1 MVEESKQ
8 KKTSPNPFGKDKI
21 LDPMGQWKFP
31 GQVTRIPSNRI
42 TMQGVPYPVKGVG
55 SSGQEQMMYPGQDYS
70 FPGSE
75 YVDEYPLVK
84 AQNGLGIDNTY
95 VKKPLVPIPI
105 GPANDLDIK
114 KYLQLRKD
122 ETWGSPYEFMMNW
135 YNNPITKAKLKN
147 QKFFDKPMT
156 EALNQKLFKNYWDWR
171 THEQDKNEKIAED
184 IWKDNFKKKWDF
196 LKTLNDGTDISY
208 ENLKKTTAGFHV
220 PKDSIIALNE
230 RWDRNEKQRKQ
241 TAVHE
246 ISHATPLDEYYINY
260 FKTKTPNSP
269 KFKEKEYFHKNPD
282 EIYPRIMDLRYQM
295 KLRPGRKVTPEMLE
309 DYNNDSDY
317 DLKNYYSPK
326 ELAEIMNEIAYN
338 PKKQLIKAQNGL
350 NFLRKEDPEMIF
362 EHLYN
367 TPLTK
372 EETNKFNKWVKEES
386 SKQGRNI
393 LMDKGAYDVQGFWKS
408 GDWKRRDSDG
418 HGTDTWKKPNHPTFS
433 NQSKYHGINGFY
445 GGNWTKDGGYQP
457 SKQTM
462 SLYDE
467 NYYKWMFGSEPNRR
481 EHLDL
486 SRYKSGVNKSSI
498 LYYKNGGDISIPNLE
513 ETSWLNRYDEGGSTT
528 AETTR
533 PPIYTDDPNDP
544 RLKAYN
550 DSSYNDDR
558 AKSFIKL
565 MSTADKIP
573 IEQFIKN
580 KEALHKK
587 YNKGVA
593 SNIEP
598 IGHVQHAHGPKLP
611 IYKKP
616 VQPYIFQEQ
625 PQLKMV
631 GNERRDIAPSFNTRI
646 SSPNIHSIARPD
658 NKYMVS
664 YTDEEGVG
672 REEYFPTPELADQ
685 YMNWRRDNDMFYG
698 TGMSRRGVFQN
709 GGENDGVQ
717 RIKIKN
723 NDGTY
728 SYLRSDSKE
737 YYDLVQSGAIDE
749 SSFNQKDTAFS
760 LKQKPKKVTQQP
772 ITKKQEGPSFLD
784 NLTSNFSNLYSKFR
798 TAINEAPLDARGIT
812 IASGFSGVRPS
823 KTTTPNTAKTN
834 TTSKKTSVQPSSNGS
849 IGFGLSPTPK
859 INIQNAGLNVLGNK
873 IKDSYNTFTKNISNK
888 YNTFTKDVSDKYN
901 EALEIAEGIPSQ
913 IERYIE
919 MIQPESKEAI
929 TGKAKIQHQK
939 QEVKKGDNVIKRDVL
954 PYGFTILK
962 DENGKP
968 KIVRDVSST
977 NPKDSLAEFIH
988 VFNNDVG
995 ADYIVGHKVKE
1006 VTDAGAKSKFDNVH
1020 AVAHFLKDSDILP
1033 GQKITPKTWRVG
1045 KGLKFYD
1052 FKTNT
1057 PGKTISTTGFDDP
1070 EWYRM
1075 LYKQSGDDPNRYRI
1089 RFVKNKNLTEKDKKE
1104 YQTDFTS
1111 NAYHKF
1117 SDIDWDGKGE
1127 STKYFAKSNWVPT
1140 KLRDNEGK
1148 IIHTHIPYKD
1158 KNSFSRFSGGTI
1170 TYLFKD
1176 PVTGEDTGVTVTGS
1190 VNTMKKLGKDI
1201 IKMYGIKPE
1210 DLNFTYQDMGS
1221 YSAKP
1226 KARDGVL
1233 DYNQWIKYNTYNR
1246 GFSGAPLMIPIK
1258 KNGGETNNWLNK
1270 YN

>member
-1 MVEESKQ
+1 
-8 KKTSPNPFGKDKI
+8 
-21 LDPMGQWKFP
+21 
-31 GQVTRIPSNRI
+31 
-42 TMQGVPYPVKGVG
+42 
-55 SSGQEQMMYPGQDYS
+55 
-70 FPGSE
+70 
-75 YVDEYPLVK
+75 
-84 AQNGLGIDNTY
+84 
-95 VKKPLVPIPI
+95 
-105 GPANDLDIK
+105 
-114 KYLQLRKD
+114 
-122 ETWGSPYEFMMNW
+122 
-135 YNNPITKAKLKN
+135 
-147 QKFFDKPMT
+147 
-156 EALNQKLFKNYWDWR
+156 
-171 THEQDKNEKIAED
+171 
-184 IWKDNFKKKWDF
+184 
-196 LKTLNDGTDISY
+196 
-208 ENLKKTTAGFHV
+208 
-220 PKDSIIALNE
+220 
-230 RWDRNEKQRKQ
+230 
-241 TAVHE
+241 
-246 ISHATPLDEYYINY
+246 
-260 FKTKTPNSP
+260 
-269 KFKEKEYFHKNPD
+269 
-282 EIYPRIMDLRYQM
+282 
-295 KLRPGRKVTPEMLE
+295 
-309 DYNNDSDY
+309 
-317 DLKNYYSPK
+317 
-326 ELAEIMNEIAYN
+326 
-338 PKKQLIKAQNGL
+338 
-350 NFLRKEDPEMIF
+350 
-362 EHLYN
+362 
-367 TPLTK
+367 
-372 EETNKFNKWVKEES
+372 
-386 SKQGRNI
+386 
-393 LMDKGAYDVQGFWKS
+393 
-408 GDWKRRDSDG
+408 
-418 HGTDTWKKPNHPTFS
+418 
-433 NQSKYHGINGFY
+433 
-445 GGNWTKDGGYQP
+445 
-457 SKQTM
+457 
-462 SLYDE
+462 
-467 NYYKWMFGSEPNRR
+467 
-481 EHLDL
+481 
-486 SRYKSGVNKSSI
+486 
-498 LYYKNGGDISIPNLE
+498 
-513 ETSWLNRYDEGGSTT
+513 
-528 AETTR
+528 
-533 PPIYTDDPNDP
+533 
-544 RLKAYN
+544 
-550 DSSYNDDR
+550 
-558 AKSFIKL
+558 
-565 MSTADKIP
+565 
-573 IEQFIKN
+573 
-580 KEALHKK
+580 
-587 YNKGVA
+587 
-593 SNIEP
+593 
-598 IGHVQHAHGPKLP
+598 
-611 IYKKP
+611 
-616 VQPYIFQEQ
+616 
-625 PQLKMV
+625 
-631 GNERRDIAPSFNTRI
+631 
-646 SSPNIHSIARPD
+646 
-658 NKYMVS
+658 
-664 YTDEEGVG
+664 
-672 REEYFPTPELADQ
+672 
-685 YMNWRRDNDMFYG
+685 MNWRRDNDMFYG